1 MKFDSAGTI
10 FKRVLTQGSILIAGI
25 AAIGSLVGSL
35 TAGMPGLF
43 SALVGAGMT
52 FVFVS
57 LTALSV
63 WLGGRLGI
71 TGFFAVVMGAW
82 ILKLV
87 LFIVLVRV
95 LLGVPQINGPVLFF
109 TLIASIF
116 GTLALDAIAVTKAR
130 IPIVEN

>member
-1 MKFDSAGTI
+1 
-10 FKRVLTQGSILIAGI
+10 
-25 AAIGSLVGSL
+25 
-35 TAGMPGLF
+35 
-43 SALVGAGMT
+43 
-52 FVFVS
+52 
-57 LTALSV
+57 LSV

-87 LFIVLVRV
+87 LFIVLVKV